1 MRSPVTLVV
10 ATVVF
15 VAGIRL
21 ACAAA
26 EPEEAVSRVLDDFH
40 AAASAADEDRY
51 LGHLAADGMFLGTDA
66 SERWTVAEFREFVHP
81 YFSEGRGW
89 TYVALERHVA
99 VSRNG
104 RLAWFDETLRN
115 EKYGTL
121 RGSGVLRRTG
131 SAWKIVQYNMTFL
144 VPNAVAPDVVDLI
157 RGATDSPAP

>member
-10 ATVVF
+10 ATVVL
-15 VAGIRL
+15 VAATRL
-21 ACAAA
+21 ACAA
-26 EPEEAVSRVLDDFH
+26 EDPEKAVSRVLDDFH

-51 LGHLAADGMFLGTDA
+51 LGHLAPDGMFLGTDA

-99 VSRNG
+99 VSQNG
-104 RLAWFDETLRN
+104 KLAWFDETLRN

-131 SAWKIVQYNMTFL
+131 SVWKIVQYNMTFL

-157 RGATDSPAP
+157 RGASDSPAP